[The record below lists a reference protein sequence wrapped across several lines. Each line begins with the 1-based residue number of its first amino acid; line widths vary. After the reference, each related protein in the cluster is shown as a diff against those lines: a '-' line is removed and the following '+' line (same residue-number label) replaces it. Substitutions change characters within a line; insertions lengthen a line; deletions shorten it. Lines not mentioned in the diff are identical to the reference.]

1 MMLHN
6 SSASQSNR
14 RFGAA
19 TLLVLAAGL
28 LAGCETSGGPSNPV
42 SELVAYSSGARAS
55 AQAGPQAAAR
65 PSARQEAAKPPET
78 PTTRAQAAK
87 LCWGM
92 AEKTHAGASL
102 ETRAD
107 IVNKC
112 IDSKLNTA
120 DAGAGA
126 KAEAKPEARAGAKP
140 NAKPEAK
147 PSAKPDA
154 KPETATA
161 PKPRQSADAKQ
172 AP

>member
-1 MMLHN
+1 MMRHPP
-6 SSASQSNR
+6 SAYQSNR
-14 RFGAA
+14 KIGVA

-55 AQAGPQAAAR
+55 AQAGAPGAAR
-65 PSARQEAAKPPET
+65 QEPARQEAAKPPET

-92 AEKTHAGASL
+92 AEKSHAGASL

-120 DAGAGA
+120 DAGAGT
-126 KAEAKPEARAGAKP
+126 KTQ
-140 NAKPEAK
+140 AKPEAK
-147 PSAKPDA
+147 PDAKLGAKPDAKPEA

-161 PKPRQSADAKQ
+161 PKPRQSADAKP